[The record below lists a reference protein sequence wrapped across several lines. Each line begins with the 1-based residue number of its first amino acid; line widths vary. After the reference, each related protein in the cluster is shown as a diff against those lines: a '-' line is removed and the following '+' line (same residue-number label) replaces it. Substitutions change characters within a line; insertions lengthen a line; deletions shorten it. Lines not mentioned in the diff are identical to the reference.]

1 MTYIKTELSY
11 QLGGSLDKNSPIYVE
26 RKADQ
31 ELYHSL
37 KRGEFCYVFNSRQM
51 GKSSLRLRIK
61 HQLEKEGYKCAS
73 LDLTMIGGENL
84 TPLQWYLGL
93 TSELWRSFRL
103 VNKVNL
109 KTWWKDLENLSPV
122 QKLSRFIE
130 EILSEY
136 IEEKIFIFI
145 DEIDTVK
152 SLNFST
158 DDFFALIRFCYNQRG
173 DNPVY
178 NRLNW
183 ALFGVTTPS
192 ELINDKVRT
201 PFNIGTAIELKG
213 FQCEEV
219 SPLAKGLEGKV
230 DNPRAVLKE
239 ILTWTGGQ
247 PFLTQ
252 KLCQL
257 VVNNSEILSSTK
269 STYLSANLDLQS
281 PFLSQ
286 LVSEVLIH
294 HTDVKIK
301 ISTMIKSQIINN
313 WQCNDHPEHLKT
325 ISDRLTQQTNS
336 YHLLKL
342 YQEILEN
349 GRLLNKNNQEIIQL
363 LLSGIVSQQQEYIK
377 ISNPIYAAVFSRD
390 WVNLEIAKLCETTS
404 NINQENLCQ
413 NFIEIIENL
422 NVDNLEILGKA
433 IAAKCPEKGKILL
446 NLLKKSLET

>member
-1 MTYIKTELSY
+1 MTHINQEFSY
-11 QLGGSLDKNSPIYVE
+11 QVGGSLAKNSPVYVR

-31 ELYHSL
+31 ELYDSL
-37 KRGEFCYVFNSRQM
+37 NAGQFCYVFNSRQM

-61 HQLEKEGYKCAS
+61 HQLEKKGYKCAS
-73 LDLTMIGGENL
+73 IDLTMIGGENL
-84 TPLQWYLGL
+84 TPLQWYFGFA
-93 TSELWRSFRL
+93 SELWRGFRL

-109 KTWWKDLENLSPV
+109 RTWWKDLENLSAV
-122 QKLSRFIE
+122 QKLSHFIE
-130 EILSEY
+130 DILLEH
-136 IEEKIFIFI
+136 IEEKIFIFV

-158 DDFFALIRFCYNQRG
+158 DNFFALIRFCYNQRG

-257 VVNNSEILSSTK
+257 VVNNSQVLSSTK
-269 STYLSANLDLQS
+269 PIYESGNFPSESSFISKLMT
-281 PFLSQ
+281 
-286 LVSEVLIH
+286 EVLTH
-294 HTDVKIK
+294 HTDIKIK
-301 ISTMIKSQIINN
+301 ISALVKSQVINN

-325 ISDRLTQQTNS
+325 IRDRLTQQTNS
-336 YHLLKL
+336 YQLLKL

-349 GRLLNKNNQEIIQL
+349 GRLLNKNSQEIIQL

-377 ISNPIYAAVFSRD
+377 ISNPIYAVVFSRD

-404 NINQENLCQ
+404 NINQEDLCQ
-413 NFIEIIENL
+413 NFIEIMENL

-433 IAAKCPEKGKILL
+433 IATKCPEKGKILL